1 MRGRA
6 RLLTRAVAAGMF
18 LMLMITALLGCAKT
32 DRTIRLGVNLEL
44 TGRLAWYGQ
53 AALSGIRLAVEEI
66 NASGGVSG
74 RPVELMVLDNRSE
87 NAEAALAAIRLAERK
102 GVTAIIGPSTS
113 GGVKASLATESGV
126 PILVPSA
133 TANTLV
139 PHTAARNEMIRLC
152 YTDTMQGGAI
162 ARFAHKAGYRKCAM
176 LIESSSDYA
185 RGMGD
190 AFAAM
195 LGALGGEIV
204 AEEFYTGGETDF
216 GGVIARLKAA
226 QFDALFVPAYYTEAA
241 LILRQLAEQGVRVPI
256 LSGDAFDA
264 PALDELVGDSAVMSD
279 IWYSNHYAPGDSISD
294 RFAARY
300 YEVYQTQPPAYA
312 ALGYDSA
319 WLFAA
324 ALQQTEGKTRGELL
338 ALLAHTVDYEGVTGS
353 ITIDEN
359 HNAQKPV
366 HIIGIQNGVRQ
377 GVDVIVPA
385 QLRMEQSV
393 TKRRT
398 SLLVSTGGEGLDAV
412 A

>member
-6 RLLTRAVAAGMF
+6 RLLTRAVATGLF

-74 RPVELMVLDNRSE
+74 RPVELVVLDNRSE

-377 GVDVIVPA
+377 GVDVIAPA

>member
-6 RLLTRAVAAGMF
+6 RLLARAVAAGLAMTTAV
-18 LMLMITALLGCAKT
+18 TALLGCTKT
-32 DRTIRLGVNLEL
+32 EKTIRLGVNLEL

-53 AALSGIRLAVEEI
+53 ATLSGIRLAVEEI

-74 RPVELMVLDNRSE
+74 RPVELVVLDNRSE

-126 PILVPSA
+126 PIIVPSA
-133 TANTLV
+133 TADVLV
-139 PHTAARNEMIRLC
+139 PESAPRNEMIRLC
-152 YTDTMQGGAI
+152 YTDTMQGGAM
-162 ARFAHKAGYRKCAM
+162 ARFAHKAGYRRCAM

-190 AFAAM
+190 AFAE
-195 LGALGGEIV
+195 LFRQLGGEIV
-204 AEEFYTGGETDF
+204 AQEFYTGGETDF
-216 GGVIARLKAA
+216 GGVIARLKAER
-226 QFDALFVPAYYTEAA
+226 FDALFVPAYYTEAA
-241 LILRQLAEQGVRVPI
+241 LILRQLAEQGVTVPI

-264 PALDELVGDSAVMSD
+264 PALDELVGDSSVMSG
-279 IWYSNHYAPGDSISD
+279 IYYSNHYAPDDSTTS
-294 RFAARY
+294 RFTERY
-300 YEVYQTQPPAYA
+300 YQVYKTAPPAYA

-319 WLFAA
+319 RLFAA

-353 ITIDEN
+353 ITIDVN
-359 HNAQKPV
+359 HNAQKAV
-366 HIIGIQNGVRQ
+366 HIIAIQNGVRQ
-377 GVDVIVPA
+377 GVDVIAPTL
-385 QLRMEQSV
+385 LRLEQSA
-393 TKRRT
+393 TKRRAR
-398 SLLVSTGGEGLDAV
+398 LYVSTSGEVLDAV

>member
-6 RLLTRAVAAGMF
+6 RLLTRAVAAGLF

-74 RPVELMVLDNRSE
+74 RPVELVVLDNRSE

-377 GVDVIVPA
+377 GVDVIAPA

>member
-6 RLLTRAVAAGMF
+6 RLLTRAVAAGLF

-74 RPVELMVLDNRSE
+74 RPVELVVLDNRSE

-113 GGVKASLATESGV
+113 GGVKASLATDSGV

-152 YTDTMQGGAI
+152 YTDTMQGGAM

-377 GVDVIVPA
+377 GVDVIAPA